1 MSSKALRCPYCGDSL
16 SPIMG
21 YQGSQYGPAT
31 GEWTYMGMEC
41 DNYSDLC
48 LAEWDANGNVVREG
62 KS

>member
-21 YQGSQYGPAT
+21 YQGSRYLQ
-31 GEWTYMGMEC
+31 ENTYMGMEC
-41 DNYSDLC
+41 DNYLC
-48 LAEWDANGNVVREG
+48 LAEWDAKGNVVREG